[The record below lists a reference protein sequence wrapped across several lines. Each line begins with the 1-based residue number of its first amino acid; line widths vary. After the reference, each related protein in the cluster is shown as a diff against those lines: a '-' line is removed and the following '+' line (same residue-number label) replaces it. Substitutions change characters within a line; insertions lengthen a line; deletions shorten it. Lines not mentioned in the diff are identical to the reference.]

1 MKISLDGHY
10 GYRRLI
16 VSSIP
21 SIAMILVGSI
31 YSVVDGLFVS
41 NFVGTTAFAALNV
54 IWPAVMLVGS
64 LGLMVGTGG
73 SALVGKTMGEGDRE
87 RASVIFSMLVKFV
100 IVLSVVFMV
109 PMLLLMEPL
118 ARLLGAEGEMV
129 HQCVIYGSICTIGL
143 PAFMLQMAFQSFYMA
158 AEKPQLGTIMSIVCA
173 VTNMALDALFILVF
187 GWGLAGA
194 AAASMVACAVGG
206 FFPLWYFSSRR
217 NTSSLRMVWGRGE
230 VLLAEAGVGVGRP
243 EAVRESRRV
252 EDDGLYA
259 GSVSHGGTVP
269 EVRRSW
275 LGFEKAPLLQACGN
289 GLSEYVGNISF
300 NILAICYN
308 LQLLRMMGEN
318 GVAAYSIILYYGYM
332 CAAVFFGYNIA
343 VTPIIGF
350 NYGAGNRAELRSL
363 LRRSLVVLL
372 AFGGVMTI
380 LAEVFAEP
388 AARLFVGYD
397 SELTALSAH
406 AFRLSMLSFVI
417 AGVNLFFSAW
427 FTGLNNGKISAV
439 LSFVRNLVLELGFVF
454 LLPALLGPDGIW
466 LAVDAADL
474 VCLFL
479 GIGLILKYRKRYGY

>member
-16 VSSIP
+16 MSSVP
-21 SIAMILVGSI
+21 SIAMVLVGSI

-54 IWPAVMLVGS
+54 IWPAVMLVGA
-64 LGLMVGTGG
+64 LGLMVGVGG
-73 SALVGKTMGEGDRE
+73 SALVGKIMGEGDRE
-87 RASVIFSMLVKFV
+87 RASVVFSMLVKFV
-100 IVLSVVFMV
+100 VVLSVVFMV

-143 PAFMLQMAFQSFYMA
+143 PAFMLQMAFQSFYMT

-187 GWGLAGA
+187 RWGLAGA

-206 FFPLWYFSSRR
+206 FYPLWYFSSRR
-217 NTSSLRMVWGRGE
+217 NTSSLRMIWAGRSIRTA
-230 VLLAEAGVGVGRP
+230 VDGRH
-243 EAVRESRRV
+243 S
-252 EDDGLYA
+252 DG
-259 GSVSHGGTVP
+259 SSHW
-269 EVRRSW
+269 SW
-275 LGFEKAPLLQACGN
+275 LGFERAPLLQACGN

-343 VTPIIGF
+343 VTPIIGY
-350 NYGAGNRAELRSL
+350 NYGAGNRDELRSL
-363 LRRSLVVLL
+363 LRRSIVVLL
-372 AFGGVMTI
+372 ASGAVMTV
-380 LAEVFAEP
+380 LAEIFAEP

-397 SELTALSAH
+397 PELTALSAH

-417 AGVNLFFSAW
+417 AGVTLFFSAW
-427 FTGLNNGKISAV
+427 FTGLNNGKVSAV

-454 LLPALLGPDGIW
+454 LLPALIGPDGIW

-474 VCLFL
+474 VCLIL
-479 GIGLILKYRKRYGY
+479 GIGLVLKYRKQYGY

>member
-16 VSSIP
+16 FSSIP

-41 NFVGTTAFAALNV
+41 NVVGTTAFAALNV
-54 IWPAVMLVGS
+54 IWPAVMLVGA
-64 LGLMVGTGG
+64 LGLMIGTGG

-129 HQCVIYGSICTIGL
+129 HQCVVYGSICTIGL

-217 NTSSLRMVWGRGE
+217 NNSSLS
-230 VLLAEAGVGVGRP
+230 L
-243 EAVRESRRV
+243 VRSR
-252 EDDGLYA
+252 
-259 GSVSHGGTVP
+259 
-269 EVRRSW
+269 
-275 LGFEKAPLLQACGN
+275 FEREPLLQACGN

-350 NYGAGNRAELRSL
+350 NYGAENRSELRSL
-363 LRRSLVVLL
+363 LRHSLVVLL
-372 AFGGVMTI
+372 TFGGVMTV
-380 LAEVFAEP
+380 LAEIFAEP

-427 FTGLNNGKISAV
+427 FTGLNNGKVSAV
-439 LSFVRNLVLELGFVF
+439 LSFVRNLMLELGFVF

-474 VCLFL
+474 VCLIL
-479 GIGLILKYRKRYGY
+479 GIGLILKYRRRYGY